1 MTAFLTTNEPALA
14 KTAAICKKQ
23 LPISRG
29 QAQPQSRQPVGSVG
43 LVSLVRQIR

>member
-1 MTAFLTTNEPALA
+1 MTAFLTTNEPALV

-23 LPISRG
+23 LPVSRE

-43 LVSLVRQIR
+43 LVSLV